1 MLSSEKP
8 VVSPRASAGGGPAAR
23 LTAKAAAASRAT
35 VVVAMPSLARNHPV
49 LLLPLPGST
58 AIIVSYYSGDSWP
71 LHRASLPRPWP

>member
-8 VVSPRASAGGGPAAR
+8 VVSPRAAAGGGPAAR

-49 LLLPLPGST
+49 LLLPLTGST

-71 LHRASLPRPWP
+71 LHGASFPRPWP